1 MSTRSPAA
9 PTTPA
14 PIQASAQRMR
24 KTRTPPSP
32 HIATP
37 VSGGFPDAVTGSIS
51 GGTVKARSVSIAA
64 EGTTSTSNLSVGVA
78 AGGYAGV
85 GGAVSY
91 TRVHDTVIA
100 AADLAAI
107 TAGTLTVSAKMMD
120 GPSGRAAD
128 AKAIAAGGG
137 LVGIG
142 AGVADVAV
150 SNAVFASVS
159 GTVNGG
165 APGDTSLTAKG

>member
-1 MSTRSPAA
+1 
-9 PTTPA
+9 
-14 PIQASAQRMR
+14 
-24 KTRTPPSP
+24 
-32 HIATP
+32 
-37 VSGGFPDAVTGSIS
+37 
-51 GGTVKARSVSIAA
+51 
-64 EGTTSTSNLSVGVA
+64 NLTVGVA

-107 TAGTLTVSAKMMD
+107 SAGSLAISAKMMD

-128 AKAIAAGGG
+128 AKAVAAGGG

-150 SNAVFASVS
+150 SNVISASVN
-159 GTVNGG
+159 GTINGNATGG
-165 APGDTSLTAKG
+165 ASISAKDESSSRAETVGVSVGFAAVG